1 MQQIPGS
8 RAVAERASE
17 VRETSRPW
25 RSPLTCSCPG
35 GLGLGVGSE
44 GRLWLQ
50 QGLKGSLGWG
60 VGVSLAHGHTPFCSH
75 SQPFSPPSSVHS
87 SLLPL
92 TQCVC
97 VCARAHEC
105 VCVHVYKWHAMLTS
119 PPQVWSPQNPLSD
132 HIRPSSAEAAPSVCL
147 PCLSYLLPVCLC
159 SGPHG
164 AQHTRCTCSRQAMTH
179 TCQMNGPPS
188 TRLQGWEGQQG
199 RSCWHRHRGGG
210 AAGI

>member
-97 VCARAHEC
+97 VCVRARMSAC
-105 VCVHVYKWHAMLTS
+105 VCMCTS
-119 PPQVWSPQNPLSD
+119 GMQCSHLPL
-132 HIRPSSAEAAPSVCL
+132 R
-147 PCLSYLLPVCLC
+147 
-159 SGPHG
+159 SGPHK
-164 AQHTRCTCSRQAMTH
+164 TRCLTTSGLPLQRPPPQSASLAYLISSQSVSAPALMV
-179 TCQMNGPPS
+179 PS
-188 TRLQGWEGQQG
+188 T
-199 RSCWHRHRGGG
+199 H
-210 AAGI
+210 AALARDRP